1 MYRILCSVLLALC
14 SLSPLLSQELKV
26 RVDVNSDKIQGTNKQ
41 PFQTLQNKLTEFM
54 NEQKWSDAKF
64 SANEKIEATFVL
76 TLNEAEGNNYKGE
89 LQIQAKR
96 PVYNSSYKS
105 TLLNLRDVSIDFEF
119 REFEPLHFNINAIES
134 NLTAIMAF
142 YAYYILGTDFD
153 SFSPFGGT
161 PFYQQ
166 AQAIA
171 SAQFSSGSTGWNP
184 SEGKRSRGL
193 IINDILDESAKPYR
207 ELWYNYHRLGLDEMS
222 NSVEKGRLKIT
233 SSAPVL
239 RKLRSDRPMTTLI
252 TTFGDAKLEEM
263 PEIYSK
269 SGGAEKE
276 EIYKLLSELYPTQ
289 RNRFES
295 LRTNQ

>member
-1 MYRILCSVLLALC
+1 MHRVLFSVLFILV
-14 SLSPLLSQELKV
+14 SLSTLFSQELKV

-41 PFQTLQNKLTEFM
+41 PFQTLQTKLTEFM

-64 SANEKIEATFVL
+64 STNEKIEASFVL
-76 TLNEAEGNNYKGE
+76 TLTEVDGENYKGE

-96 PVYNSSYKS
+96 PVYNSSYKT
-105 TLLNLRDVSIDFEF
+105 TLLNLRDVSIDFVF

-153 SFSPFGGT
+153 SFSPLGGT

-166 AQAIA
+166 AQTIA
-171 SAQFSSGSTGWNP
+171 STQLSSGGTGWNP

-193 IINDILDESAKPYR
+193 LIKDALDESSKTYR

-222 NSVEKGRLKIT
+222 SSVEKGRLKIT
-233 SSAPVL
+233 ASLPAL
-239 RKLRSDRPMTTLI
+239 KQLRSDRPMTTLI
-252 TTFGDAKLEEM
+252 TTFGDAKLDEI

-276 EIYKLLSELYPTQ
+276 EIYKLLAELFPTQ

>member
-1 MYRILCSVLLALC
+1 MHRVLFSVLFILI
-14 SLSPLLSQELKV
+14 SLSTMFSQELKV

-64 SANEKIEATFVL
+64 STNEKIEASFVL
-76 TLNEAEGNNYKGE
+76 TLTEVDGENYKGE

-96 PVYNSSYKS
+96 PVYNSSYKT
-105 TLLNLRDVSIDFEF
+105 TLLNLRDVSIDFVF

-142 YAYYILGTDFD
+142 YAYYTLGTDFD
-153 SFSPFGGT
+153 SFSPLGGT

-171 SAQFSSGSTGWNP
+171 SAQLSSGGTGWNP

-193 IINDILDESAKPYR
+193 LINDALDESSKPYR

-222 NSVEKGRLKIT
+222 SSVEKGRLKIT
-233 SSAPVL
+233 SSLPSL
-239 RKLRSDRPMTTLI
+239 KQLRSDRPMTTLI
-252 TTFGDAKLEEM
+252 TTFGDAKLDEI

>member
-1 MYRILCSVLLALC
+1 MHRIFFSVLVLFLTFSNLVA
-14 SLSPLLSQELKV
+14 QELKV
-26 RVDVNSDKIQGTNKQ
+26 KVDVNSDKIQGTNKQ

-64 SANEKIEATFVL
+64 SNNEKIEATFVL
-76 TLNEAEGNNYKGE
+76 TLTEVDGENYKGE

-96 PVYNSSYKS
+96 PVFNSSYKT
-105 TLLNLRDVSIDFEF
+105 TLLNLRDINVDFTF

-142 YAYYILGTDFD
+142 YAYYVMGVDFD
-153 SFSPFGGT
+153 SFSPLGGS

-171 SAQFSSGSTGWNP
+171 STQLSSGASGWNP
-184 SEGKRSRGL
+184 SEGKRNRGL
-193 IINDILDESAKPYR
+193 LIKDALDESSKSYR
-207 ELWYNYHRLGLDEMS
+207 ELWYNYHRQGLDEMS

-233 SSAPVL
+233 SSLPTL
-239 RKLRSDRPMTTLI
+239 KQLRSDRPMTTI
-252 TTFGDAKLEEM
+252 IATFGDAKLDEI

-269 SGGAEKE
+269 SGNAERE
-276 EIYKLLSELYPTQ
+276 EIYKLLSELFPTQ

>member
-1 MYRILCSVLLALC
+1 MHRVLFSVLFILI
-14 SLSPLLSQELKV
+14 SLSSMFSQELKV

-64 SANEKIEATFVL
+64 STNEKIEASFVL
-76 TLNEAEGNNYKGE
+76 TLTEVDGENYKGE

-96 PVYNSSYKS
+96 PVYNSSYKT
-105 TLLNLRDVSIDFEF
+105 TLLNLRDVSIDFVF

-153 SFSPFGGT
+153 SFSPLGGT

-171 SAQFSSGSTGWNP
+171 SAQLSSGGTGWNP

-193 IINDILDESAKPYR
+193 LINDALDESSKPYR

-222 NSVEKGRLKIT
+222 SSVDKGRLKIT
-233 SSAPVL
+233 SSLPSL
-239 RKLRSDRPMTTLI
+239 KQLRSDRPMTTLI
-252 TTFGDAKLEEM
+252 TTFGDAKLDEI

>member
-1 MYRILCSVLLALC
+1 MHRVLFSVLFILI
-14 SLSPLLSQELKV
+14 SLSTMFSQELKV

-64 SANEKIEATFVL
+64 STNEKIEASFVL
-76 TLNEAEGNNYKGE
+76 TLTEVDGENYKGE

-96 PVYNSSYKS
+96 PVYNSSYKT
-105 TLLNLRDVSIDFEF
+105 TLLNLRDVSIDFVF

-153 SFSPFGGT
+153 SFSPLGGT

-171 SAQFSSGSTGWNP
+171 SAQLSSGGTGWNP

-193 IINDILDESAKPYR
+193 LINDALDESSKPYR

-222 NSVEKGRLKIT
+222 SSVEKGRLKIT
-233 SSAPVL
+233 SSLPSL
-239 RKLRSDRPMTTLI
+239 KQLRSDRPMTTLI
-252 TTFGDAKLEEM
+252 TTFGDAKLDEI

>member
-1 MYRILCSVLLALC
+1 MHRVLFSVLFILI
-14 SLSPLLSQELKV
+14 SLSSMFSQELKV

-64 SANEKIEATFVL
+64 STNEKIEASFVL
-76 TLNEAEGNNYKGE
+76 TLTEVDGENYKGE

-96 PVYNSSYKS
+96 PVYNSSYKT
-105 TLLNLRDVSIDFEF
+105 TLLNLRDVSIDFVF

-153 SFSPFGGT
+153 SFSPLGGT

-171 SAQFSSGSTGWNP
+171 SAQLSSGGTGWNP

-193 IINDILDESAKPYR
+193 LINDALDESSKPYR

-222 NSVEKGRLKIT
+222 SSVEKGRLKIT
-233 SSAPVL
+233 SSLPSL
-239 RKLRSDRPMTTLI
+239 KQLRSDRPMTTLI
-252 TTFGDAKLEEM
+252 TTFGDAKLDEI

>member
-1 MYRILCSVLLALC
+1 MHRVLFSALFILI
-14 SLSPLLSQELKV
+14 SLSSMFSQELKV

-64 SANEKIEATFVL
+64 STNEKIEASFVL
-76 TLNEAEGNNYKGE
+76 TLTEVDGENYKGE

-96 PVYNSSYKS
+96 PVYNSSYKT
-105 TLLNLRDVSIDFEF
+105 TLLNLRDVSIDFVF

-134 NLTAIMAF
+134 NLTAVMAF

-153 SFSPFGGT
+153 SFSPLGGT

-171 SAQFSSGSTGWNP
+171 SAQLSSGGTGWNP

-193 IINDILDESAKPYR
+193 LINDALDESSKPYR

-222 NSVEKGRLKIT
+222 SSVEKGRLKIT
-233 SSAPVL
+233 SSLPSL
-239 RKLRSDRPMTTLI
+239 KQLRSDRPMTTLI
-252 TTFGDAKLEEM
+252 TTFGDAKLDEI

>member
-1 MYRILCSVLLALC
+1 MHRVLFSALFLLL
-14 SLSPLLSQELKV
+14 SLSTLFSQELKV

-64 SANEKIEATFVL
+64 SVNEKIETSFVL
-76 TLNEAEGNNYKGE
+76 TLTEVDGENYKGE

-96 PVYNSSYKS
+96 PVYNSSYKT
-105 TLLNLRDVSIDFEF
+105 TLINLRDISIDFVF
-119 REFEPLHFNINAIES
+119 REFEPLHFNMNAIES

-153 SFSPFGGT
+153 SFSPLGGT
-161 PFYQQ
+161 PFFQQ
-166 AQAIA
+166 AQTIA
-171 SAQFSSGSTGWNP
+171 STQLSSGSTGWNP

-193 IINDILDESAKPYR
+193 LIKDMLDESSKSFR
-207 ELWYNYHRLGLDEMS
+207 ELWYNYHRMGLDEMS
-222 NSVEKGRLKIT
+222 NSVEKGRLKI
-233 SSAPVL
+233 SSSLPAL
-239 RKLRSDRPMTTLI
+239 KQLRSDRPMTTLI
-252 TTFGDAKLEEM
+252 TTFGDAKLDEI

-276 EIYKLLSELYPTQ
+276 EIYKLLAELFPTQ

>member
-1 MYRILCSVLLALC
+1 MHRIILSVFVLLL
-14 SLSPLLSQELKV
+14 SLSTLAAQELKV
-26 RVDVNSDKIQGTNKQ
+26 KVDVNSDKIQGTNKQ
-41 PFQTLQNKLTEFM
+41 PFQTLQTKLTEFM

-64 SANEKIEATFVL
+64 SNNEKIEATFVL
-76 TLNEAEGNNYKGE
+76 TLTEVDGENYKGE

-96 PVYNSSYKS
+96 PVYNSSYKT
-105 TLLNLRDVSIDFEF
+105 TLLNLRDINVDFTF

-142 YAYYILGTDFD
+142 YAYYVLGADFD
-153 SFSPFGGT
+153 SFSPLGGT
-161 PFYQQ
+161 AFYQQ

-171 SAQFSSGSTGWNP
+171 STQLSSGSSGWNP
-184 SEGKRSRGL
+184 SEGKRNRGL
-193 IINDILDESAKPYR
+193 LIKDALDESSKSYR
-207 ELWYNYHRLGLDEMS
+207 ELWYAYHRQGLDEMS

-233 SSAPVL
+233 SSLPVL
-239 RKLRSDRPMTTLI
+239 KQLRADRPMTTI
-252 TTFGDAKLEEM
+252 IATFGDAKLDEI

-269 SGGAEKE
+269 SGNAERE
-276 EIYKLLSELYPTQ
+276 DIYKLLSELYPTQ